1 MHKIFYT
8 TEAKKNIKE
17 IFSYISDDNIFYA
30 AKTINQI
37 KTTVDI
43 LKMFPLSWKGIG
55 NNTRMIVESTYK
67 YKIVYETKADEVF
80 ILSIFKYKNLWE

>member
-43 LKMFPLSWKGIG
+43 LKMFPLS
-55 NNTRMIVESTYK
+55 
-67 YKIVYETKADEVF
+67 
-80 ILSIFKYKNLWE
+80 